1 MQIVRLCR
9 IIHCTLPFQQ
19 YRIQSY
25 PDSLFSL
32 PFLKQVMEFSLL
44 LKSMFLIIFAVNLNS
59 QPKYLTDLN
68 SVFVTFF

>member
-1 MQIVRLCR
+1 MQIVRLCH

-44 LKSMFLIIFAVNLNS
+44 LKSMFLIIFAVNLNPQS
-59 QPKYLTDLN
+59 KYLTDLN